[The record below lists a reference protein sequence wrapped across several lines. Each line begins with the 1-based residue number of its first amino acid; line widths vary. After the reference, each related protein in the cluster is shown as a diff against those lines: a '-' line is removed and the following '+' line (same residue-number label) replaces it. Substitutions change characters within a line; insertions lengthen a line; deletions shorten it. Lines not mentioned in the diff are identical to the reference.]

1 MTLPVTFHTLAED
14 ELNEAA
20 SYYEFERRGLG
31 LAFVGAV
38 RAAVTQITAFPEGAM
53 LITESVRR
61 KNLHGFPYSVLY
73 KIKTN
78 EIRVLAIMHQN
89 RRPFYWRGRR

>member
-31 LAFVGAV
+31 LAFVEAV
-38 RAAVTQITAFPEGAM
+38 RATVAQITAFPQAAK
-53 LITESVRR
+53 LITQSVRR

-78 EIRVLAIMHQN
+78 EIRVLAIMHQK
-89 RRPFYWRGRR
+89 RQPLYWRGRR